1 MRKFIFFIF
10 CIVYG
15 VSYSQ
20 VHSYI
25 DSALNAQ
32 ELYKMKK
39 YAAALLSYERTKKIQ
54 SAVKMSAAE
63 RAKLDRELA
72 QSAYRTQDYTKA
84 SEYFQSALQAESNV
98 MKRSELFRNLG
109 NTAMQLKNI
118 DEAIDFYKKGVKLNQ
133 KDAEL
138 KYNLSQ
144 ALREKAQ
151 SSKSKNKNND
161 QDQGG
166 KDGPMQLKS
175 TEPDNAQNQV
185 KPYSFEEEQ
194 KRRILNDLLRKEA
207 ETKRRIEKKQS
218 TPSTNGKDW

>member
-20 VHSYI
+20 VNSYT

-84 SEYFQSALQAESNV
+84 SEYFQSALQAESNM

-133 KDAEL
+133 NDAEL

-151 SSKSKNKNND
+151 SSKSNNKNN
-161 QDQGG
+161 DQGG

-185 KPYSFEEEQ
+185 KPYSFEDEQ

-207 ETKRRIEKKQS
+207 ETKRRIKKKQS
-218 TPSTNGKDW
+218 TPSTNGKDWK